1 MPNSEN
7 LKGKGFDARTTSE
20 LRRISQKGGQK
31 SGEARRKKTKLKKTL
46 NAILQGEV
54 YVEELAPFLESVGL
68 DNTAESA
75 LCAALI
81 ARGIKTG
88 DPKCFEVIAKYAGQ
102 SAKSD
107 LDIEGQQAKVDLAK
121 EKVKAEKRAAEK
133 TSQEEND
140 KGIEIELTI
149 TEDWQE

>member
-1 MPNSEN
+1 MPNSDN
-7 LKGKGFDARTTSE
+7 LKGKGFESRTTSE

-102 SAKSD
+102 TAKSD
-107 LDIEGQQAKVDLAK
+107 LDLEGQQAKVDLTK

-133 TSQEEND
+133 ASREEED
-140 KGIEIELTI
+140 KGVEVELTI
-149 TEDWQE
+149 TEEWQE